1 MARQSPAR
9 DPAPYAYCFS
19 LPLAHVPRQGD
30 APRDVW
36 GNSTSAPV
44 PAASPPLNADTLPPH
59 PASRKWATSDGR
71 PPMAFLEPPPPSDA
85 VTHSAELFSRLAE
98 LQKSR
103 GSSPASAEEEVAEG
117 SSSSPQPPLAQ
128 PVPERG
134 PSPRVE
140 DLPPPDPSA
149 HPGFSSLPFWVP
161 PRHSP
166 ASIYYEPK
174 AAAPPRSQEPTRDQP
189 TAPAD
194 GGRHTEGRV
203 AHPRLE
209 AP

>member
-36 GNSTSAPV
+36 ANSTSAP
-44 PAASPPLNADTLPPH
+44 SPPLNADTLPPH
-59 PASRKWATSDGR
+59 PATRMWATTDGR

-98 LQKSR
+98 LEKSR
-103 GSSPASAEEEVAEG
+103 VSSPASAEEEVAEG
-117 SSSSPQPPLAQ
+117 NSSPQPPLAQ
-128 PVPERG
+128 PVAERV

-140 DLPPPDPSA
+140 DPPPPDPSA

-161 PRHSP
+161 PRDSP

-203 AHPRLE
+203 AHPRSE